1 MYYCLLHKIIIA
13 CLNFVWNF
21 HDLGDPGDPGDPG
34 YLAVWL
40 LHMPCFHCLAT
51 LDNYH
56 VTIPLDTSL
65 FLVTSIYTSVDMR
78 LNLYHTVQT
87 QPFGGLVYYLIAKCS
102 RHVFTYVTTLLL
114 LECIM
119 QTTLSFRC

>member
-1 MYYCLLHKIIIA
+1 MTLLRGQCNTCLLHKIIIA

-40 LHMPCFHCLAT
+40 LRMPCFHCLAR
-51 LDNYH
+51 LDNH

-65 FLVTSIYTSVDMR
+65 FLVTS
-78 LNLYHTVQT
+78 LYNHGT
-87 QPFGGLVYYLIAKCS
+87 Q
-102 RHVFTYVTTLLL
+102 
-114 LECIM
+114 CI
-119 QTTLSFRC
+119 